1 MITTPRGIAI
11 PLPLDNSFCLIS
23 RLYPKV
29 KPYTVLE
36 TTAGFYKMHSTVG
49 FITGILCF
57 LLQLSAWQIA
67 AITFVATLVGYS
79 MSLLAIYPPGLLRLA
94 RVYSLLTG
102 YGFVVVG
109 LSVVGLLKIGLV
121 STGLFWLSRIL
132 AEFVTVAHAN
142 HMGRNFQKI
151 VDPQAVAAATRLAG
165 RWRGWWS
172 APDGF
177 AVRCFGNAY
186 ATYATKLGVPIE
198 ALASQDELE
207 SGKWRDVLR
216 EFAHEW
222 PQVVR
227 RFQVTNE
234 EWQELLGSSS

>member
-1 MITTPRGIAI
+1 MITTPRGIVI
-11 PLPLDNSFCLIS
+11 PLPLDNSFCLMS

-36 TTAGFYKMHSTVG
+36 TTAGFYKMHGTVG

-57 LLQLSAWQIA
+57 LLQLPAWQIA
-67 AITFVATLVGYS
+67 VITFVATLVGYS
-79 MSLLAIYPPGLLRLA
+79 MSLLAVYPPGLLRLA
-94 RVYSLLTG
+94 RIYSLLTG
-102 YGFVVVG
+102 YGFVLVC
-109 LSVVGLLKIGLV
+109 LSIVGLLKVGLIG
-121 STGLFWLSRIL
+121 TGLFWLSRFL
-132 AEFVTVAHAN
+132 AESMTVAHAN

-151 VDPQAVAAATRLAG
+151 VDPQAAAMATRLLSWWS
-165 RWRGWWS
+165 RWWS

-186 ATYATKLGVPIE
+186 ATYASKYGMPIE

-216 EFAHEW
+216 EFAQEW
-222 PQVVR
+222 PQVAR
-227 RFQVTNE
+227 RFKVTNE
-234 EWQELLGSSS
+234 EWQELLQTNS